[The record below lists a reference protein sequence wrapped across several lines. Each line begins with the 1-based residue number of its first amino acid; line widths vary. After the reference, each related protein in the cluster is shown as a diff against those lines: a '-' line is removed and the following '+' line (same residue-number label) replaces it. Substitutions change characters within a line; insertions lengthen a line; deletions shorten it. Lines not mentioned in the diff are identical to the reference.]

1 MHVWKVARYTCSS
14 PLYFGEY
21 DNYID
26 TSVLCKN
33 LCGVALEKI
42 NSFYAGFQNDSLD
55 PISVVVSLGD
65 GILPAQQLGVAGP
78 LSTYYLGSNPKLRNA
93 KELLS
98 VFQNLVTLYTSAAVS
113 NVKDFCSVHLMK
125 LYSCCISLV
134 PRSIPSSLMFHAET
148 LKIWE
153 WTLDLRARLLLY

>member
-42 NSFYAGFQNDSLD
+42 NSFYVGFQNDSLD
-55 PISVVVSLGD
+55 PVSMVVSLGD

-78 LSTYYLGSNPKLRNA
+78 LSTYYLSSNPKLRNA

-113 NVKDFCSVHLMK
+113 NDM
-125 LYSCCISLV
+125 
-134 PRSIPSSLMFHAET
+134 
-148 LKIWE
+148 LKSDTIHH
-153 WTLDLRARLLLY
+153 YP